1 MARFLARRAATAF
14 VVLLGVSFITFM
26 LARVVPADP
35 AASYVGQ
42 RARPAQIEQAR
53 QQLGLDR
60 PVLEQ
65 YWTYL
70 KDISTGD
77 WGTSIGTKRPVLD
90 EIGSRFPATLELLL
104 VAIAIAAVLGVVLGV
119 LAARHRGRALDTALR
134 LFSTAGI
141 SMPAFWLGLLFQIVF
156 ANQLG
161 LLPPTGRYA
170 SDLQFT
176 SPLTQVTGLVLVDS
190 VVTGN
195 VAVFRSAVEHML
207 LPALTLAAYPTGVIA
222 RMVRASMLE
231 ALGQDYVR
239 AARAYGVPER
249 VVLWR
254 IALRN
259 ALPPATTVLGL
270 TLAYLLTGAFFVEVV
285 FNWPG
290 LGQFTAD
297 ALLSSDYPAIMGVT
311 LLGAVGYIV
320 VNLAVDLVQA
330 RLDPRVRLS

>member
-1 MARFLARRAATAF
+1 MARFLARRAATAM

-42 RARPAQIEQAR
+42 HARPAEVEQAR
-53 QQLGLDR
+53 QALGLDR

-70 KDISTGD
+70 KDVASGD
-77 WGTSIGTKRPVLD
+77 WGTSIGTKRAVLS

-104 VAIAIAAVLGVVLGV
+104 VAIAIAAVLGTVLGV
-119 LAARHRGRALDTALR
+119 IAARHRGRALDAALR

-141 SMPAFWLGLLFQIVF
+141 SMPAFWLGLVLQIVF
-156 ANQLG
+156 CHQLG

-176 SPLTQVTGLVLVDS
+176 SPVDHITGFVLFDS
-190 VVTGN
+190 LVTGN
-195 VAVFRSAVEHML
+195 FAVFGSAVEHML

-222 RMVRASMLE
+222 RMVRGTMLE
-231 ALGQDYVR
+231 TLSQDYVR
-239 AARAYGVPER
+239 AARAYGVRER
-249 VVLWR
+249 VVVWR

-311 LLGAVGYIV
+311 LLGAIGYIV

>member
-1 MARFLARRAATAF
+1 MARFLARRAATAL
-14 VVLLGVSFITFM
+14 VVLLGVSLITFM

-42 RARPAQIEQAR
+42 HARPAQIEQAR
-53 QQLGLDR
+53 EQLGLDR
-60 PVLEQ
+60 PLLEQ

-70 KDISTGD
+70 TDVASGD
-77 WGTSIGTKRPVLD
+77 WGTSIGTKRPVLQ
-90 EIGSRFPATLELLL
+90 EIGDRFPATLELLL
-104 VAIAIAAVLGVVLGV
+104 AAIAIATVLGIVLGVV
-119 LAARHRGRALDTALR
+119 AARHRGRWIDTTLR
-134 LFSTAGI
+134 LFGTGGI
-141 SMPAFWLGLLFQIVF
+141 SVPAFWLGLVFQIVF
-156 ANQLG
+156 AHKLG

-176 SPLTQVTGLVLVDS
+176 APLTDVTGFVLVDS
-190 VVTGN
+190 AVTGN

-231 ALGQDYVR
+231 TLGQDYVR
-239 AARAYGVPER
+239 AARAYGVSER

-311 LLGAVGYIV
+311 LLGAVGYIL

-330 RLDPRVRLS
+330 RLDPRVRLA